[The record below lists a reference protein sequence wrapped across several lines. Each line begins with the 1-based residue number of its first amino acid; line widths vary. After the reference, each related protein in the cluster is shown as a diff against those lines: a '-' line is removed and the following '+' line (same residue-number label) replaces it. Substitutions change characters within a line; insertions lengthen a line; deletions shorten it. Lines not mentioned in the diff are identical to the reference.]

1 MLDCWSRRKLLSAS
15 FGFVVFVV
23 CSVRDVKCLGL
34 PAILLQAMV
43 RVKLPSW
50 VSSTLAKGS
59 FQNGVTQFEMP
70 LGLSE
75 KGGHGDPR
83 DAQYGL

>member
-1 MLDCWSRRKLLSAS
+1 MSFRAWRSAS

-23 CSVRDVKCLGL
+23 CSVRDVTCLGL

-43 RVKLPSW
+43 LVKLPSW
-50 VSSTLAKGS
+50 VSSMLAKGS
-59 FQNGVTQFEMP
+59 FRNGFTRFEMP
-70 LGLSE
+70 VGLSE

-83 DAQYGL
+83 DAKYG